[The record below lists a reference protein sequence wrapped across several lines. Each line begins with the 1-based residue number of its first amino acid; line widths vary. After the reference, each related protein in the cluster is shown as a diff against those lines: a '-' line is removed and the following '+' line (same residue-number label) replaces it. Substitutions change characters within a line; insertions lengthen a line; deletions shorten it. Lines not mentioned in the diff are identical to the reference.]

1 MRAQDE
7 LKIYFLEIDRRTDLA
22 LRGVRKVRST
32 AKLRQL
38 PGESVLTGTGAGF
51 LVALAAFAGLF
62 LN

>member
-1 MRAQDE
+1 MRAQNE

-38 PGESVLTGTGAGF
+38 PGESVLTGTGF